1 MNKIACLSIGSV
13 FFGLLALA
21 GSYYYVYTVSAGVP
35 FFIYP
40 PESVICAL
48 ISLQLGFTAVKNF
61 LRTPLKPIEPAL
73 DIHNMAPMEPPI
85 YG

>member
-13 FFGLLALA
+13 FFGFLAFA
-21 GSYYYVYTVSAGVP
+21 GSYHYVCTFTAGVTY
-35 FFIYP
+35 FTYP

-48 ISLQLGFTAVKNF
+48 ISLQLGFTAVKSF